1 MAAKASGKPH
11 AMSGAGWVLI
21 PWATPPEDL
30 RRRIAASY
38 DMVLAD
44 SNVVLTRGA

>member
-1 MAAKASGKPH
+1 
-11 AMSGAGWVLI
+11 MSGAGWVLI

-38 DMVLAD
+38 DMVRTD
-44 SNVVLTRGA
+44 RNGVLPEA